1 MENNGY
7 FIYVLLCGDGS
18 FYGGYTT
25 NVARRV
31 YQHQTGKGAKYT
43 KSHLPVKLIYSE
55 EFTSKRE
62 ALQSEYKFKH
72 QSRRK
77 KEQFLVARGVKK
89 TFLSL

>member
-31 YQHQTGKGAKYT
+31 HQHQTGKGAKYT
-43 KSHLPVKLIYSE
+43 KSHRPVKLIYSE
-55 EFTSKRE
+55 KFTSKRE

-77 KEQFLVARGVKK
+77 KEQFLVSRGVKK